1 MFLKAFLTGYTDMV
15 KTSNDLDRLRYAP
28 QRVEA
33 GVFYDFHNTDMFKGA
48 VEGLDGLTIEL
59 IKAER
64 VNDTTRFTGALQR
77 DYFAGFNKMMDLVAK
92 TDTGGYTTTADTDEP
107 VEVTLEDKI
116 LEVVKAGD
124 KKAFRSLRKE
134 LKDKWFAL
142 DDADVEDAIFDLG
155 DAVADNDVDFAK
167 EILANVGE
175 DDTPAEEPEPEVKE
189 LKVAPK
195 KTAKLTEEES
205 EIIEDLKSAIDDGDQ
220 KDIDELLA
228 ELKEVN
234 EALYDE
240 WLPATQVEQ
249 PEEDPEVK
257 DEEEDD
263 DSSVVDE
270 IIEDLDAAIADED
283 EDEAKA
289 CLEELADEVGV
300 DSDIYKV
307 NAEKLTSKKTRR
319 SRRGK

>member
-33 GVFYDFHNTDMFKGA
+33 GVFYNFHDTDMFKGA
-48 VEGLDGLTIEL
+48 VEGLEGLTIEL

-92 TDTGGYTTTADTDEP
+92 TDTGGYTTTSDTDEP

-155 DAVADNDVDFAK
+155 DAVADKDVEYAK
-167 EILANVGE
+167 EILENVGE
-175 DDTPAEEPEPEVKE
+175 DDAPAEEILENVGEDD
-189 LKVAPK
+189 APK

-205 EIIEDLKSAIDDGDQ
+205 EIVEDLKSAIDDGDQ

-249 PEEDPEVK
+249 PEEDTKE
-257 DEEEDD
+257 

-270 IIEDLDAAIADED
+270 IIEDLDAAIADGD

-289 CLEELADEVGV
+289 WLEELADEVGV
-300 DSDIYKV
+300 ESDVYKV
-307 NAEKLTSKKTRR
+307 NADKLAPKKTRR

>member
-33 GVFYDFHNTDMFKGA
+33 GVFYNFHDKVMFE
-48 VEGLDGLTIEL
+48 VPGLEDLTIEL

-77 DYFAGFNKMMDLVAK
+77 DYFAGFNKMMDLVVK
-92 TDTGGYTTTADTDEP
+92 TDKGGYEMADTDEP
-107 VEVTLEDKI
+107 REVTLEDKI

-155 DAVADNDVDFAK
+155 DAVADKDVEYAK
-167 EILANVGE
+167 EILGNVGE
-175 DDTPAEEPEPEVKE
+175 DDAPTEEPEVKE
-189 LKVAPK
+189 LKETPK

-249 PEEDPEVK
+249 PEEDTK

-307 NAEKLTSKKTRR
+307 NAEKLTPKKTRR

>member
-33 GVFYDFHNTDMFKGA
+33 GVFYNFHDTDMFKGA
-48 VEGLDGLTIEL
+48 VEGLEGLTIEL

-92 TDTGGYTTTADTDEP
+92 TDTGGYTTAADTDEP

-155 DAVADNDVDFAK
+155 DAVADKDVDFAK
-167 EILANVGE
+167 EILENVGE

-189 LKVAPK
+189 LKET
-195 KTAKLTEEES
+195 TAKLTEEES

-249 PEEDPEVK
+249 PEEDTKE
-257 DEEEDD
+257 

-270 IIEDLDAAIADED
+270 IIEDLDAAIADGD

-300 DSDIYKV
+300 ESDVYKV
-307 NAEKLTSKKTRR
+307 NAEKLTPKKTRR

>member
-33 GVFYDFHNTDMFKGA
+33 GVFYNFHDTDMFKGA
-48 VEGLDGLTIEL
+48 VEGLESLNIEL

-64 VNDTTRFTGALQR
+64 VNDTTRFTSALQR

-155 DAVADNDVDFAK
+155 DAVADKDVEYAK
-167 EILANVGE
+167 EILENVGE
-175 DDTPAEEPEPEVKE
+175 DDAPAEEPEPEVKE
-189 LKVAPK
+189 IKETPK

-249 PEEDPEVK
+249 PEEDTK
-257 DEEEDD
+257 DEE

-307 NAEKLTSKKTRR
+307 NAEKLTPKKTRR

>member
-33 GVFYDFHNTDMFKGA
+33 GVFYNFHDTDMFNGA
-48 VEGLDGLTIEL
+48 VEGLEGLTIEL

-155 DAVADNDVDFAK
+155 DAVADKDVEYAK
-167 EILANVGE
+167 EILENVGE
-175 DDTPAEEPEPEVKE
+175 DDAPAEEPEVKE
-189 LKVAPK
+189 LKETPKKATPK

-205 EIIEDLKSAIDDGDQ
+205 EIIEDLKSAIDDGDK

-249 PEEDPEVK
+249 PEEDTK
-257 DEEEDD
+257 DEE

-270 IIEDLDAAIADED
+270 IIEDLDAAIADGD

-300 DSDIYKV
+300 ESDVYKV
-307 NAEKLTSKKTRR
+307 NAEKLAPKKTRR

>member
-33 GVFYDFHNTDMFKGA
+33 GVFYNFHNTDMFKGA
-48 VEGLDGLTIEL
+48 VEGLESLTIEL

-155 DAVADNDVDFAK
+155 DAVADKDVEYAK
-167 EILANVGE
+167 EILENVGE
-175 DDTPAEEPEPEVKE
+175 DDAPAEDPEVKE
-189 LKVAPK
+189 LKE
-195 KTAKLTEEES
+195 TTSKLTDEES
-205 EIIEDLKSAIDDGDQ
+205 EIIEDLKSAIDDGDK
-220 KDIDELLA
+220 KDIEELLA
-228 ELKEVN
+228 ELKDVN
-234 EALYDE
+234 ESLYNE
-240 WLPATQVEQ
+240 WLPATKVEQ
-249 PEEDPEVK
+249 PDETK
-257 DEEEDD
+257 EEEEVED
-263 DSSVVDE
+263 DSIVDE
-270 IIEDLDAAIADED
+270 IIEDLDAAIADGD
-283 EDEAKA
+283 EAEAKA
-289 CLEELADEVGV
+289 CLEELADEVGS
-300 DSDIYKV
+300 DSEVYKV
-307 NAEKLTSKKTRR
+307 NAAKLAPKKETRR